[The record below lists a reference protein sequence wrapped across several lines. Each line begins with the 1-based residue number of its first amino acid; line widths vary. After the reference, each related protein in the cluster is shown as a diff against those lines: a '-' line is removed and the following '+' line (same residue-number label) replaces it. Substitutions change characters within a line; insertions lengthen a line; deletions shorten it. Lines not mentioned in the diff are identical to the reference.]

1 VARRRDGGAPKIQEL
16 RHLWPAVVARRGE
29 AAPGWPWR
37 LTVVSGLQTRSS
49 SIGGYFG
56 FFFKPIFSAW
66 LLLSVAG
73 MVSLKAG
80 RFASLAL
87 LKKVAPSAPVR
98 MAAASLTSGSVVGKE
113 KDRVAIFYFLVR
125 SFLQILGTYIFFL
138 ILWDPL

>member
-1 VARRRDGGAPKIQEL
+1 
-16 RHLWPAVVARRGE
+16 
-29 AAPGWPWR
+29 
-37 LTVVSGLQTRSS
+37 
-49 SIGGYFG
+49 
-56 FFFKPIFSAW
+56 
-66 LLLSVAG
+66 

-125 SFLQILGTYIFFL
+125 SFLQILGTYMFFL
-138 ILWDPL
+138 ILWGPL